1 LVNNIPADVL
11 VSLGC
16 NFVIAVSVTAHM
28 EQQFCNITP
37 ETRRAPRTGP
47 TIVQTI
53 LRSLLVQN
61 YNLNALGVQPADVV
75 IEPDVTGF
83 DLTEF
88 VRAKE
93 FAAIGEAA
101 ARQQIPRIQQL
112 LTRLDPQ
119 LFPPSGDVPRSATPA
134 AVLSRQ

>member
-1 LVNNIPADVL
+1 
-11 VSLGC
+11 
-16 NFVIAVSVTAHM
+16 M
-28 EQQFCNITP
+28 
-37 ETRRAPRTGP
+37 TRKRP

-61 YNLNALGVQPADVV
+61 YSLNALGVQPADVV

-119 LFPPSGDVPRSATPA
+119 LFPALADAPA
-134 AVLSRQ
+134 A